1 MGFLDILT
9 GRGKKVKGPAA
20 RDRLFAMT
28 TGYVTMSMELGLES
42 TGKAAIVFQPVAT
55 ADFDR
60 LVAEMEELVNATGD
74 ETGTVV
80 TKSDDTFGYRWMVLS
95 DPDFEDLVVGINAV
109 SQALIDSGYGDRVLA
124 AVFSFKDAQGRAVYF
139 IYNYKRGHFY
149 PFVPAGGEQQRDN
162 ERELQLKAQLLNEL
176 PIEPDLERWFPLW
189 GAPI

>member
-9 GRGKKVKGPAA
+9 GRGKKVAGPAA
-20 RDRLFAMT
+20 KDRLFALST
-28 TGYVTMSMELGLES
+28 AYVTMQLEYGLET

-60 LVAEMEELVNATGD
+60 LVADMEEVVKATGG
-74 ETGTVV
+74 ETGTTVER
-80 TKSDDTFGYRWMVLS
+80 KDDTFGYRWMVLA
-95 DPDFEDLVVGINAV
+95 DPDFDDLVVGINAV
-109 SQALIDSGYGDRVLA
+109 SQALIDGGYGDRILA
-124 AVFSFKDAQGRAVYF
+124 AVFSFKDAQGRATYF
-139 IYNYKRGHFY
+139 IYNYKRAHFY

-176 PIEPDLERWFPLW
+176 PIEPELERWFPLW